1 MEEKSQM
8 SENGTRM
15 AVSSLAVLETS
26 CSIRRSLNASDE
38 SPSRQY
44 GKVSIS
50 PSSALLPERALHRSK
65 TGTVHDSA
73 VPCIKSSVG
82 LVFLSLVSL
91 VVVSVPFL
99 NDRSGMSLSCPF
111 APPSEGRDRERGSSA
126 PAGESKISIEVK
138 TPSDGRKQSADYEE
152 REEFAEDN
160 CWSRS
165 RHLLYRPDDRRLPSS
180 PALER
185 SLLEYEALQAR
196 CTSGKTWESMA
207 DLQPENSQDDC
218 KYVIYM
224 EGWEGLGNR
233 LLSLVSAFA
242 FSLSTD
248 RVLLID
254 TRGHLASLLCEPFD
268 SSSWKLPGSFPYA
281 EAQAFHA
288 LGDVENYQNEV
299 GINLNLRHQQSR
311 RDQAFFCPETQ
322 ERLKN
327 VKWLAWNSNQYYVPR
342 LLMVPALWMKL
353 NPLFTNP
360 SHLFSQLVRFLCLP
374 ANPIWAKTERTYQSY
389 LLSSRKLV
397 GLQVRAQLQHDF
409 SPEVYDKVRSCLL
422 GGGIV
427 PNVSRHNSA
436 PRHFFLRGK
445 KSTGSERGT
454 SIFVAS
460 LQREYYEALRD
471 LYTDRGTEDGS
482 LVSVHMM
489 AYEGAERFTYDQ
501 AVKAYIDIWLLSFS
515 DTLVTSGWSTFGYV
529 AQGLAGVQ
537 PYMMNLREDA
547 APPFCYFGHSIEPC
561 NHYPFLSKCGT
572 TRKLSKEHESWVNA
586 HLRPCQDESQGLQIV

>member
-1 MEEKSQM
+1 MEENCNM
-8 SENGTRM
+8 SEDGIRR

-26 CSIRRSLNASDE
+26 CSIRRSLIAGEE
-38 SPSRQY
+38 SPSRLY

-50 PSSALLPERALHRSK
+50 PSSDLLPERAPNRSK
-65 TGTVHDSA
+65 TGAVLDSG
-73 VPCIKSSVG
+73 VPCIKLYVG
-82 LVFLSLVSL
+82 LVFLSLVGL
-91 VVVSVPFL
+91 VVVSVPVL

-111 APPSEGRDRERGSSA
+111 ASTSEGHDREIGSSA
-126 PAGESKISIEVK
+126 PADESKFSLEVK
-138 TPSDGRKQSADYEE
+138 TTGDVKKQSADDEE
-152 REEFAEDN
+152 WEEFTEDN

-165 RHLLYRPDDRRLPSS
+165 RHLLYRPEDRRLPSS

-185 SLLEYEALQAR
+185 SLLEYEALHAR
-196 CTSGKTWESMA
+196 CASGKTWESMA
-207 DLQPENSQDDC
+207 DLQPENSRDDC
-218 KYVIYM
+218 KYVIYI

-254 TRGHLASLLCEPFD
+254 TRGHLASLLCEPFN
-268 SSSWKLPGSFPYA
+268 SSSWKLPGSFPYG
-281 EAQAFHA
+281 EVQEFPG

-299 GINLNLRHQQSR
+299 GINLNLRHQQSQ

-322 ERLKN
+322 EHLKD

-342 LLMVPALWMKL
+342 LFMVRAFWMKL
-353 NPLFTNP
+353 NPLFPNA

-397 GLQVRAQLQHDF
+397 GLQVRAQMLQEF

-427 PNVSRHNSA
+427 PNVSQHNSA
-436 PRHFFLRGK
+436 PRHFSLRGK
-445 KSTGSERGT
+445 KSMGSEGGT

-482 LVSVHMM
+482 LVSVHMV

-547 APPFCYFGHSIEPC
+547 APPFCYFGHSIDPC
-561 NHYPFLSKCGT
+561 NHYPFLFKCGT
-572 TRKLSKEHESWVNA
+572 TRNLSKEHETWVNE